1 MPAKRTY
8 MPGPLRR
15 QAILEAAA
23 GVFASKGYRGASVD
37 DVVEA
42 AEISKG
48 TFYIYFESRKDAFVE
63 LVESFFDEFARIL
76 KENHERLEQAIDR
89 GGDVIQALRENAMSV
104 LGFHGDNPHLTVI
117 AYREALAR
125 DKEFS
130 DRFNELNRL
139 ARKLQREEFQT
150 MADKGFMRPEDVDLV
165 TSINIGATV
174 EVIMEHILGKKN
186 PDIERLA
193 DKLLEYHMR
202 ALAPPGMDIEEALDK
217 VVTKPRESA
226 RQGGP
231 GKKSN

>member
-1 MPAKRTY
+1 
-8 MPGPLRR
+8 MPGPVRK

-23 GVFASKGYRGASVD
+23 RVFAVKGYHGSSVD
-37 DVVEA
+37 DIAEA
-42 AEISKG
+42 AGISKG
-48 TFYIYFESRKDAFVE
+48 TFYLYFESRKDAFVE

-202 ALAPPGMDIEEALDK
+202 ALSPPGMDIEEALDK